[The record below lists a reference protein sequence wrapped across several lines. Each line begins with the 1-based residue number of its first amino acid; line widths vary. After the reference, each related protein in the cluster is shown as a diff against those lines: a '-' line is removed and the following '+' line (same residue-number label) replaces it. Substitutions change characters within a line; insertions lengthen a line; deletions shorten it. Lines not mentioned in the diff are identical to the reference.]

1 MTQGRRIIA
10 HLKRRPMTYMQML
23 MLGISTC
30 PQKRVTETLREDEH
44 LFKRKNAR
52 GLTTWFITR

>member
-1 MTQGRRIIA
+1 MTQGRKLIA

-30 PQKRVTETLREDEH
+30 PQKRVWECLQQGEYLH
-44 LFKRKNAR
+44 KRKNAR
-52 GLTTWFITR
+52 GLVEWYITR